1 MLDSCSTLQK
11 FRLKIVNVWHQQI
24 RVEFS
29 SPYTTP
35 KRSVNSL
42 FYGSAYLLPQSYVC
56 ITWNEQS
63 GHLLLGKFVQKTLLN
78 IHQTLNKCTLGCK
91 ENNVKSRF
99 RSTWN
104 SLFYSCAKS
113 GEFQVFAHQLSSYRV
128 SRLLE
133 NEVLLTCKC
142 DKFTRFIRCLST
154 VCKIRYLNFLDLLE
168 NEALFSTRKTFM
180 GP

>member
-1 MLDSCSTLQK
+1 MGRQSLTVKVRKKVKIVGDQRGIICANTCHRLIMGVCSWWTIELMSPSDV
-11 FRLKIVNVWHQQI
+11 RLVLNFTKIQASRRIVNVWHQQI

-91 ENNVKSRF
+91 ENNVKIVP
-99 RSTWN
+99 
-104 SLFYSCAKS
+104 L
-113 GEFQVFAHQLSSYRV
+113 
-128 SRLLE
+128 
-133 NEVLLTCKC
+133 
-142 DKFTRFIRCLST
+142 
-154 VCKIRYLNFLDLLE
+154 
-168 NEALFSTRKTFM
+168 
-180 GP
+180 